1 MDLQYEKILRKHFT
15 DLFEDSLDEDVDY
28 IRKRIFDVIMSLGG
42 LNGLVGELITDT
54 EWDKYT
60 LKSLQE
66 EYL

>member
-1 MDLQYEKILRKHFT
+1 MTLQDERILRKHFT

-28 IRKRIFDVIMSLGG
+28 IRLRIFDVIMSLGG
-42 LNGLVGELITDT
+42 LNALVSDLINST

-60 LKSLQE
+60 LRSLNE

>member
-1 MDLQYEKILRKHFT
+1 MTLQDERTLREHFT
-15 DLFEDSLDEDVDY
+15 NLFEDNLDEDVDY

-42 LNGLVGELITDT
+42 LNGLVSELINST

-60 LKSLQE
+60 FIGLKE

>member
-1 MDLQYEKILRKHFT
+1 MTLQDERILREHFT
-15 DLFEDSLDEDVDY
+15 NLFEDSLDEDVDY

-42 LNGLVGELITDT
+42 LNALVSQLINDT
-54 EWDKYT
+54 EWDKHT

>member
-1 MDLQYEKILRKHFT
+1 MTLQDEIILRKHFT

-42 LNGLVGELITDT
+42 LNALVSELINDT
-54 EWDKYT
+54 EWDKHT

>member
-1 MDLQYEKILRKHFT
+1 MTLQDERILREHFT
-15 DLFEDSLDEDVDY
+15 NLFEDSLDEDVDY

-42 LNGLVGELITDT
+42 LNTLVSQLINDT
-54 EWDKYT
+54 EWDKHT